1 MIQAGLIR
9 KAAGQFLGSEDK
21 VLITPLGQGLI
32 HLTYRVDPPEPG
44 KSILLQAL
52 NTRVFPKPAD
62 ILHNYLAVFNF
73 LEGQQS
79 FHIPAPVKTIEG
91 GLLWVDD
98 AKNSWRAT
106 VFMPNTYSPLVAGN
120 AGDAGTVASVFGGFT
135 RCLAKLDIGGL
146 RVILPDFHNLVRRY
160 GDLQKAI
167 LSALPARREAASQ
180 AIGQALGRENLV
192 NFYASIRQSPEFP
205 DRVTHHDCKISN
217 ILFDKSNGQV
227 ICPVD
232 LDTVMPGK
240 CFSDLGDM
248 IRSMAC
254 SQDENSRELDQLEL
268 LPDFYRSIVGG
279 YLDGMGDLLGAAE
292 KKHIHFSGLMMV
304 YMQALRFLEDFL
316 RGDSY
321 YQTSYSDQNLD
332 RALNQLTLL
341 DKLEFFLQQEY
352 QFRG

>member
-1 MIQAGLIR
+1 M
-9 KAAGQFLGSEDK
+9 
-21 VLITPLGQGLI
+21 
-32 HLTYRVDPPEPG
+32 
-44 KSILLQAL
+44 
-52 NTRVFPKPAD
+52 
-62 ILHNYLAVFNF
+62 
-73 LEGQQS
+73 
-79 FHIPAPVKTIEG
+79 
-91 GLLWVDD
+91 W
-98 AKNSWRAT
+98 
-106 VFMPNTYSPLVAGN
+106 
-120 AGDAGTVASVFGGFT
+120 
-135 RCLAKLDIGGL
+135 
-146 RVILPDFHNLVRRY
+146 
-160 GDLQKAI
+160 
-167 LSALPARREAASQ
+167 SALPARREAASQ

-292 KKHIHFSGLMMV
+292 KNHIHFSGLMMV

-321 YQTSYSDQNLD
+321 YQTSYNDQNLD
-332 RALNQLTLL
+332 RALNQLALL
-341 DKLEFFLQQEY
+341 DKLEIFLQQEY